1 MLVVAASSVV
11 DETYSSVVESLVVES
26 SLVDCEMTVGEV
38 VAAVS
43 FVVAMV
49 VSSFVDAMAVGSFVD
64 AMVVGTFVGTVGS
77 LGSLGRRGNS

>member
-1 MLVVAASSVV
+1 MLAVAAITSLVV
-11 DETYSSVVESLVVES
+11 DETYSSVVES
-26 SLVDCEMTVGEV
+26 SLVDCEMIVGEV

-49 VSSFVDAMAVGSFVD
+49 VSLFVDAMAVGSFVD